1 MKSHTRCEKSAGL
14 LISGLLLI
22 VLYGGCRE
30 NKVNI
35 TNLSLPALSDEQI
48 VQLADKKIFFGHQSV
63 GRNIVQGIEE
73 IAAADSRIKL
83 KIVHSDQPQLVTGP
97 ALVEFDIGMNGEPQS
112 KNNAF
117 VAILS
122 RGMGMQGGITLFKY
136 CYVDFTPSTDVDKL
150 FSSYQEQVTDI
161 QRSYPHL
168 KLIHVTVPLKVS
180 EPAIKA
186 SIKHLLGRVTAQD
199 LNAKRSDFNER
210 LRKTYGGS
218 QSALFDLA
226 EVESTHL
233 DGSRES
239 AVWNGKVVYALAP
252 EFTNDGGHL
261 NALGRRVVAT
271 RFLQTI
277 SEQ

>member
-1 MKSHTRCEKSAGL
+1 ML
-14 LISGLLLI
+14 LFLGLLLTG
-22 VLYGGCRE
+22 LSGGCRG
-30 NKVNI
+30 NKVNF

-48 VQLADKKIFFGHQSV
+48 VRLADKKIFFGHQSV

-73 IAAADSRIKL
+73 IATVDSRLRL
-83 KIVHSDQPQLVTGP
+83 KIVHSDQPQLVMGP
-97 ALVEFDIGMNGEPQS
+97 ALVEFDIGMNGDPQS
-112 KNNAF
+112 KDDAF

-122 RGMGMQGGITLFKY
+122 KGMGMQGGIAVFKY
-136 CYVDFTPSTDVDKL
+136 CYVDFTPSTDVNKL
-150 FSSYQEQVTDI
+150 FSSYQKQVTEI

-180 EPAIKA
+180 EPATKA

-210 LRKTYGGS
+210 LRKTYGDPR
-218 QSALFDLA
+218 SALFDLSA
-226 EVESTHL
+226 VESTHL

-239 AVWNGKVVYALAP
+239 SIWNGKVIYALVP
-252 EFTNDGGHL
+252 EFTDDGGHL
-261 NALGRRVVAT
+261 NVLGRRVVAA